1 MPSETKTEDKEQFV
15 VEEKKV
21 KNDTVRVEIDEALQA
36 KETKMKTQKKKE
48 DIVRYRKKNLS
59 RTRVGYTLPFID

>member
-1 MPSETKTEDKEQFV
+1 MPSKTKTEDKEQFV